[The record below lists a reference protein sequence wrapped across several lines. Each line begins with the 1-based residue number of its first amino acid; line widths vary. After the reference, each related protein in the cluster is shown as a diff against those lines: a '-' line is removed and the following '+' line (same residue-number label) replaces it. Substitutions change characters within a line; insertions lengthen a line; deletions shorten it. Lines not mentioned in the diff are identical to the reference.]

1 MYSHIQI
8 VHIVRLIGIKAMA
21 IIEISSFSP
30 VLYVASCVTYIQIQN
45 LYYFP
50 IGLAHWL

>member
-8 VHIVRLIGIKAMA
+8 VHMVWLIGIKTMA

-30 VLYVASCVTYIQIQN
+30 ASYVAPCVTYIQIQN

-50 IGLAHWL
+50 IGLARWL